1 MELTE
6 AERMMLIK
14 KKEEICG
21 LTLQILDMAHDREKK
36 LEIKKNFTT
45 IISLLS
51 QMASYSHT
59 KHNLTEM
66 TEGIN
71 LLFILMDKETLHKG
85 WHASPHG
92 IEFVCNFVN
101 AVKFDFTKK
110 GLQFNI
116 PKMDFSIFKISKS

>member
-1 MELTE
+1 MDLTE
-6 AERMMLIK
+6 AERMMLVK

-21 LTLQILDMAHDREKK
+21 LTLQILDMAHDRQKK

-51 QMASYSHT
+51 QIASYSHT

-66 TEGIN
+66 TKAIS
-71 LLFILMDKETLHKG
+71 LLFLMMDEETIHKT
-85 WHASPHG
+85 WQTSPYA

-101 AVKFDFTKK
+101 TVRFDFTKK
-110 GLQFNI
+110 DLTINI
-116 PKMDFSIFKISKS
+116 PKMDLSIFKTSKS